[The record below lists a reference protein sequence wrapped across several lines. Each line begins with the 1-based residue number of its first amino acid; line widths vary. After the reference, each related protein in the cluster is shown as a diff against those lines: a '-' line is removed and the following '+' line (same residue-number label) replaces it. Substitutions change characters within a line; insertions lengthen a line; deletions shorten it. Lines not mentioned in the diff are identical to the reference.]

1 MKIIILGCGYI
12 GSAFAH
18 LAKSQGH
25 QVLGVVRSEKSKQQL
40 ESTGI
45 PSLSFDIFNSD
56 WSVLPKDFDAVV
68 YAASTGGGGPD
79 AYTLAYD
86 LGVKNAI
93 RWAEQSKVRCFIF
106 TSSTGVYRQDDG
118 APVNEESL
126 AGGEMIADIIL
137 SGEKAVLNS
146 KVQNNRVL
154 RLGGLYGPGR
164 HHLLNQLKRRELVF
178 GGRTDH
184 LINYLHCDDAASA
197 ILAACLSGPAGSRIY
212 NVTDGHPV
220 RKDELIK
227 WMAKKLGLP
236 DPIFEPTAP
245 AGPRMQRGN
254 RTQPSRFVDNSRAL
268 LELDWKPTFA
278 TVQEGMLSILE
289 GEKRG

>member
-12 GSAFAH
+12 GTALAH

-25 QVLGVVRSEKSKQQL
+25 QVLGVVRSDKSKQQL
-40 ESTGI
+40 ESVGI
-45 PSLSFDIFNSD
+45 PSVAFDISSSD
-56 WSVLPKDFDAVV
+56 WSVLPGDFDAVI

-118 APVNEESL
+118 ARVTEECV
-126 AGGEMIADIIL
+126 AGGETIADIIL
-137 SGEKAVLNS
+137 AGEKSVLNS
-146 KVQNNRVL
+146 KIQNTRVL

-164 HHLLNQLKRRELVF
+164 HHLLNQLMRGELVF

-184 LINYLHCDDAASA
+184 LINYLHRDDAASA
-197 ILAACLSGPAGSRIY
+197 ILAACLGGPNGSRIY
-212 NVTDGHPV
+212 NITDGHPV
-220 RKDELIK
+220 RKDELIQ
-227 WMAKKLGLP
+227 WTAKKLGKGE
-236 DPIFEPTAP
+236 PIFDINAP
-245 AGPRMQRGN
+245 AGPRMQRGG
-254 RTQPSRFVDNSRAL
+254 RTQPSRFIDNTRAL
-268 LELDWKPTFA
+268 SELNWKPRFS
-278 TVQEGMLSILE
+278 SILQ
-289 GEKRG
+289 GLVDIIDALG

>member
-12 GSAFAH
+12 GTALAH

-25 QVLGVVRSEKSKQQL
+25 EVLGVVRSEKSKQQL
-40 ESTGI
+40 ESVGI
-45 PSLSFDIFNSD
+45 PSLAFDISSSD
-56 WSVLPKDFDAVV
+56 WSSLPKDFDAVV

-93 RWAEQSKVRCFIF
+93 RWAEQSNVSYFIF

-118 APVNEESL
+118 GRVSEESV
-126 AGGEMIADIIL
+126 AGGEAIADIIL
-137 SGEKAVLNS
+137 AGEKSVLNS
-146 KVQNNRVL
+146 KIKNTRVL

-164 HHLLNQLKRRELVF
+164 HHLLNQLMRGELVF

-184 LINYLHCDDAASA
+184 LINYLHRDDAASA
-197 ILAACLSGPAGSRIY
+197 ILAACLSGPTGAHIY
-212 NVTDGHPV
+212 NITDGHPV

-227 WMAKKLGLP
+227 WTAKKLGKGE
-236 DPIFEPTAP
+236 PIFDINAP
-245 AGPRMQRGN
+245 AGPRMQRGG
-254 RTQPSRFVDNSRAL
+254 RTQPSRFIENGRAL
-268 LELDWKPTFA
+268 SELNWKPQFA
-278 TVQEGMLSILE
+278 SIFEGLSEIMDSL
-289 GEKRG
+289 G

>member
-12 GSAFAH
+12 GTALAH

-25 QVLGVVRSEKSKQQL
+25 EILGVVRSEKSKTQL
-40 ESTGI
+40 ESVGI
-45 PSLSFDIFNSD
+45 PSLAFDISSSD
-56 WSVLPKDFDAVV
+56 WSTLPSDFDAVV

-118 APVNEESL
+118 GRVTEESVV
-126 AGGEMIADIIL
+126 GGDTIADIIL
-137 SGEKAVLNS
+137 AGEKSVLNS
-146 KVQNNRVL
+146 KIKNTRVL

-164 HHLLNQLKRRELVF
+164 HHMLNQLMRGELIF

-184 LINYLHCDDAASA
+184 LINYLHRDDAASA
-197 ILAACLSGPAGSRIY
+197 ILAASSSGPTGSRVY
-212 NVTDGHPV
+212 NITDGQPV
-220 RKDELIK
+220 RKDELIQ
-227 WMAKKLGLP
+227 WIAKKLGTG
-236 DPIFEPTAP
+236 DPVFDVSAP
-245 AGPRMQRGN
+245 AGPRMQKSKRS
-254 RTQPSRFVDNSRAL
+254 QPSRFVDNSRAL
-268 LELDWKPTFA
+268 LELNWRPQFPSIF
-278 TVQEGMLSILE
+278 EGLKEIMANL
-289 GEKRG
+289 G

>member
-12 GSAFAH
+12 GTALAH

-25 QVLGVVRSEKSKQQL
+25 EVWGVVRSEKSKQQL
-40 ESTGI
+40 ESSGI
-45 PSLSFDIFNSD
+45 PSLAFDISSSD
-56 WSVLPKDFDAVV
+56 WSTLPSDFDAVV

-118 APVNEESL
+118 GRVTEESIV
-126 AGGEMIADIIL
+126 GGDTIADIIL
-137 SGEKAVLNS
+137 AGEKSVLNS
-146 KVQNNRVL
+146 KIKNTRVL

-164 HHLLNQLKRRELVF
+164 HHMLNQLMRGELIF

-184 LINYLHCDDAASA
+184 LINYLHRDDASSA
-197 ILAACLSGPAGSRIY
+197 ILAACLSGPTGSRVY
-212 NVTDGHPV
+212 NITDGHPV
-220 RKDELIK
+220 RKDELIQ
-227 WMAKKLGLP
+227 WIAKKLGTGNP
-236 DPIFEPTAP
+236 VFDVNAP
-245 AGPRMQRGN
+245 AGPRMQKSKRS
-254 RTQPSRFVDNSRAL
+254 QPSRFVDSNRAL
-268 LELDWKPTFA
+268 SELNWKPIFPSIS
-278 TVQEGMLSILE
+278 EGLAVIINKL
-289 GEKRG
+289 G

>member
-12 GSAFAH
+12 GTALAH

-25 QVLGVVRSEKSKQQL
+25 QVLGVVRSDKSKQQL
-40 ESTGI
+40 ESVGI
-45 PSLSFDIFNSD
+45 PSVAFDISSSD
-56 WSVLPKDFDAVV
+56 WSVLPGDFDAVI

-118 APVNEESL
+118 ARVTEECV
-126 AGGEMIADIIL
+126 AGGETIADIIL
-137 SGEKAVLNS
+137 AGEKSVLNS
-146 KVQNNRVL
+146 KIQNTRVL

-164 HHLLNQLKRRELVF
+164 HHLLNQLMRGELVF

-184 LINYLHCDDAASA
+184 LINYLHRDDAASA
-197 ILAACLSGPAGSRIY
+197 VLAACLGGPNGSRIY
-212 NVTDGHPV
+212 NITDGHPV
-220 RKDELIK
+220 RKDELIQ
-227 WMAKKLGLP
+227 WTAKKLGKGE
-236 DPIFEPTAP
+236 PIFDINAP
-245 AGPRMQRGN
+245 AGPRMQRGG
-254 RTQPSRFVDNSRAL
+254 RTQPSRFIDNTRAL
-268 LELDWKPTFA
+268 SELNWKPRFS
-278 TVQEGMLSILE
+278 SILQ
-289 GEKRG
+289 GLGDIIDALG